1 MPPGPSATLR
11 CAAEASGRYIQ
22 SPFFRHL
29 KEIDHGMI
37 RPRDRRAG
45 PTRAAAA
52 AGALGTAAIATL
64 VMFAACKPGG
74 PTDPGGQQPPPD
86 DPTFSVVLE
95 WNAPTVD
102 AEGDPLDDL
111 AGYRVH
117 YRVSSPANGPGATS
131 VEVGEVT
138 QATISGVPA
147 GNWRFGV
154 TARDVSG
161 NESALSNEVQVEVG
175 P

>member
-11 CAAEASGRYIQ
+11 CAAEPSGRYIQ
-22 SPFFRHL
+22 SRFFL
-29 KEIDHGMI
+29 PVKEIDHGMI
-37 RPRDRRAG
+37 RPRDRRIG

-52 AGALGTAAIATL
+52 AGALGTTTIAAL

-74 PTDPGGQQPPPD
+74 PTDPGEQQPPPSQ
-86 DPTFSVVLE
+86 TFSVVLE
-95 WNAPTVD
+95 WNAPTED
-102 AEGDPLDDL
+102 AEGGPLDDL

-117 YRVSSPANGPGATS
+117 YRASSPANGPGATS
-131 VEVGEVT
+131 VEVGD
-138 QATISGVPA
+138 ATLATVSGVPA
-147 GNWRFGV
+147 GSWRFGV

>member
-1 MPPGPSATLR
+1 
-11 CAAEASGRYIQ
+11 
-22 SPFFRHL
+22 
-29 KEIDHGMI
+29 MI
-37 RPRDRRAG
+37 RPRDRRVG
-45 PTRAAAA
+45 PTRAATA
-52 AGALGTAAIATL
+52 AGAFGTTAIAAL

-74 PTDPGGQQPPPD
+74 PTDPGEQQPPPD
-86 DPTFSVVLE
+86 QTFSVVLE

-117 YRVSSPANGPGATS
+117 YRVSSPANGSGATS
-131 VEVGEVT
+131 VEVGNAT
-138 QATISGVPA
+138 QATITGVPA
-147 GNWRFGV
+147 GSWRFGV